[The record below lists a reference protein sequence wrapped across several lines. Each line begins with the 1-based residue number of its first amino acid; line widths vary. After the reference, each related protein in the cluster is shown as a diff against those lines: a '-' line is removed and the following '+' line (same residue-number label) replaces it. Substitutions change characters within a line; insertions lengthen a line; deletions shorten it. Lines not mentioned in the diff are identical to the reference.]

1 MLIYQVLYN
10 MSMWTAKEKSLSYDQ
25 AKADAANAQKDVK
38 IVRRPFRNSRFRFGS
53 SSEELGLS
61 HPLSILFLLL
71 LKYEFFP
78 CFFQGPFD
86 AVRKLLSGAESSKM
100 NLNEKSDL
108 FFCDYSIMPLFV
120 QENYLMVEPGGG
132 R

>member
-61 HPLSILFLLL
+61 QSIIDFVLTKIRIFPV
-71 LKYEFFP
+71 FF
-78 CFFQGPFD
+78 
-86 AVRKLLSGAESSKM
+86 SGS
-100 NLNEKSDL
+100 
-108 FFCDYSIMPLFV
+108 F
-120 QENYLMVEPGGG
+120 
-132 R
+132 

>member
-1 MLIYQVLYN
+1 MSVIVVLGSGPVLEN
-10 MSMWTAKEKSLSYDQ
+10 SYFLRGFSIH
-25 AKADAANAQKDVK
+25 N
-38 IVRRPFRNSRFRFGS
+38 RFS
-53 SSEELGLS
+53 CDCNTN
-61 HPLSILFLLL
+61 
-71 LKYEFFP
+71 FFP

>member
-1 MLIYQVLYN
+1 M
-10 MSMWTAKEKSLSYDQ
+10 
-25 AKADAANAQKDVK
+25 
-38 IVRRPFRNSRFRFGS
+38 
-53 SSEELGLS
+53 
-61 HPLSILFLLL
+61 
-71 LKYEFFP
+71 
-78 CFFQGPFD
+78 FFQGPFD